1 MHVFYQLSYYDLYKC
16 RFISATGGEKLV
28 YKRRKINKCLFLVY
42 VINFHLRTN
51 TNIVFKFFYQCIELF
66 EF

>member
-16 RFISATGGEKLV
+16 GFISATGGEELV
-28 YKRRKINKCLFLVY
+28 YKRMKIKKCLFLVY
-42 VINFHLRTN
+42 VINFNLRTN
-51 TNIVFKFFYQCIELF
+51 NIIVFKFLYQCIELF